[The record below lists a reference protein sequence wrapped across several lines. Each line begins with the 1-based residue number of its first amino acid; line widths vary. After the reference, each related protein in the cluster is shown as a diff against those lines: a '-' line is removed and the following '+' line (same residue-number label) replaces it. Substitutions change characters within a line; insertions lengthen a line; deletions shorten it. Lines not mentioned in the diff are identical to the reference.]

1 MLCPS
6 NEVFIDN
13 YKYLTVQINFTF
25 VKEAIWH
32 SREGRH
38 GSGPRGPARADE
50 VLEAEEGGPSPRQ
63 EGGGHQGAGPRRGH
77 RRPLLRLR
85 DVLLLLLLVI
95 LVHVELA
102 LAVALLGL
110 ELDVVGV
117 EAAGAICPDIASIAI
132 NVSV

>member
-1 MLCPS
+1 MLCPRS
-6 NEVFIDN
+6 KVLIDN

-38 GSGPRGPARADE
+38 GSGPRCPGGADE

-63 EGGGHQGAGPRRGH
+63 EGCGHQGAGPRGGH

-85 DVLLLLLLVI
+85 DVLLLLLVI
-95 LVHVELA
+95 LVHVKLA

>member
-6 NEVFIDN
+6 SDVLIDN

-85 DVLLLLLLVI
+85 DVLLLLVVVI

-117 EAAGAICPDIASIAI
+117 EAAGTICPDIASIAI

>member
-6 NEVFIDN
+6 SDVLIDN

-85 DVLLLLLLVI
+85 DVLLLLLVVI

>member
-6 NEVFIDN
+6 SDVLIDN

>member
-6 NEVFIDN
+6 SDVLIDN

-50 VLEAEEGGPSPRQ
+50 VLETEEGGPSPRQ

-85 DVLLLLLLVI
+85 DVLLLLLVVI

>member
-6 NEVFIDN
+6 SEVLIDN

>member
-85 DVLLLLLLVI
+85 DVLLLLLVVI

>member
-6 NEVFIDN
+6 TEVLIDN

-95 LVHVELA
+95 LAHVELA

>member
-6 NEVFIDN
+6 SEVLIDN

-38 GSGPRGPARADE
+38 GSGPRGPGGADE

-63 EGGGHQGAGPRRGH
+63 EGCGHQGAGPRGGH

-85 DVLLLLLLVI
+85 DVLLLLLVI
-95 LVHVELA
+95 LVHVKLA

>member
-6 NEVFIDN
+6 SEVLIDN

-85 DVLLLLLLVI
+85 DVLLLLLVVI

>member
-6 NEVFIDN
+6 CEVLIDN
-13 YKYLTVQINFTF
+13 NKYLTVQINFTF

-38 GSGPRGPARADE
+38 GSGPRCPGGADE
-50 VLEAEEGGPSPRQ
+50 VLEAEEGGPSPCQ
-63 EGGGHQGAGPRRGH
+63 EGCGHQGAGPRGGH

-85 DVLLLLLLVI
+85 DVLLLLLLI

>member
-6 NEVFIDN
+6 SDVLIDN

-85 DVLLLLLLVI
+85 DVLLLLLVVI

-117 EAAGAICPDIASIAI
+117 ETAGAICPDIASIAI

>member
-6 NEVFIDN
+6 SEVLIDN

-85 DVLLLLLLVI
+85 DVLLLVVVI

-117 EAAGAICPDIASIAI
+117 ETAGAICPDIASIAI

>member
-6 NEVFIDN
+6 SEVLIDN

-85 DVLLLLLLVI
+85 DVLLLLLVVI

-117 EAAGAICPDIASIAI
+117 ETAGAICPDIASIAI

>member
-85 DVLLLLLLVI
+85 DVLLLLVVVI

>member
-6 NEVFIDN
+6 SDVLIDN

-77 RRPLLRLR
+77 RRPLLRLC
-85 DVLLLLLLVI
+85 DVLFLLLVVI

>member
-6 NEVFIDN
+6 SEVLIDN

-38 GSGPRGPARADE
+38 GSGPRCPGGADE

-63 EGGGHQGAGPRRGH
+63 EGCGHQGAGPRGGH

-85 DVLLLLLLVI
+85 DVLLLLLVI

>member
-1 MLCPS
+1 MLCPRS
-6 NEVFIDN
+6 KVLIDN

-38 GSGPRGPARADE
+38 GSGPRGPTGPDE

-63 EGGGHQGAGPRRGH
+63 EGCGHQGAGPRGGH

-85 DVLLLLLLVI
+85 DVLLLLLVI

>member
-38 GSGPRGPARADE
+38 GTGPRGPARADE

-85 DVLLLLLLVI
+85 DVLLLLLVVI